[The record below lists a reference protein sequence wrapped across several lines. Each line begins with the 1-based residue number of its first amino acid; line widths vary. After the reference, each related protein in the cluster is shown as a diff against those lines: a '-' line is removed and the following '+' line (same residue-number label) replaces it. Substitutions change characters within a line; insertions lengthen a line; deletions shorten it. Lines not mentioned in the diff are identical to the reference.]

1 MQESILKYY
10 PIPTQIATEDE
21 AEKVQTTGKS
31 VGSSSKVSVGSNFVV
46 NIAMAGSLSQLW
58 GMINGLQVVAQMPL
72 YDVRSPG
79 NVNEFTGF
87 LSELSN
93 FDLLDTESMN
103 NEVFYIPEEDS
114 VSLNFQN
121 AGYDSTLA
129 IKTLGTFFY
138 MMLAM
143 IILALIYIMLYILS
157 KKFVCLEKI

>member
-1 MQESILKYY
+1 
-10 PIPTQIATEDE
+10 
-21 AEKVQTTGKS
+21 
-31 VGSSSKVSVGSNFVV
+31 
-46 NIAMAGSLSQLW
+46 
-58 GMINGLQVVAQMPL
+58 MINGLQVVAQMPL